1 MELEVSKTPACSI
14 LRIKGDV
21 DLYSSPQVRKLVLTL
36 LNKKDANLLVDLK
49 DVTYLD
55 SSGVAT
61 LVEGLQ
67 MTHKN
72 GGKLMLFNLRQA
84 IRDVFELSRLDKV
97 FEIYDNEKDALE
109 VIKRGS
115 VQQ

>member
-1 MELEVSKTPACSI
+1 
-14 LRIKGDV
+14 
-21 DLYSSPQVRKLVLTL
+21 
-36 LNKKDANLLVDLK
+36 
-49 DVTYLD
+49 
-55 SSGVAT
+55 
-61 LVEGLQ
+61 

-97 FEIYDNEKDALE
+97 FEIYDSEKDALE
-109 VIKRGS
+109 GIKRGS